1 MFYRD
6 DMTIDK
12 KYLNI
17 INIPIYNTEKKLH
30 GILSE
35 IGLLRLPNELYIQ
48 YKAFYDNVN
57 REDTIDKFDFEK
69 GIVKFVLLNDG
80 NREKGNLKEMQEM
93 QIQAIKEFLGED
105 HAEDSVIWISEQER
119 KKQLK
124 VQEYRQKN
132 KIGDC
137 AKWAESATKELI
149 FENYSAIRIFSLYVD
164 KVITKEQ
171 FLIELVNILA
181 EEKRVYRDVSLNSG
195 TKIFINDIR
204 KVFDENRDF
213 FKEVIKELEE

>member
-1 MFYRD
+1 MFYQD

-12 KYLNI
+12 KYMNI

-35 IGLLRLPNELYIQ
+35 ISLLRLSNGLYIQ

-57 REDTIDKFDFEK
+57 REDTIYKDDFEK

-80 NREKGNLKEMQEM
+80 NWQKGHLKEMQEM

-105 HAEDSVIWISEQER
+105 HDKDSVIWISEQER
-119 KKQLK
+119 KKQLEE
-124 VQEYRQKN
+124 QEYRQKN

-137 AKWAESATKELI
+137 TKWAESATRELI

-164 KVITKEQ
+164 EVITKEQ

-195 TKIFINDIR
+195 TKSFINDIR

-213 FKEVIKELEE
+213 LKETMKELEE